1 MLVKIPSLPE
11 GIRVSPSSTCPPS
24 HCFQDAKN
32 GHVDT
37 SVDDLLGDLLAA
49 WRPSGLGI
57 PQARW
62 MVFVEGIS
70 ENTMGDLGVA
80 LFYQHFWEYVYIYTI
95 LMIVHS
101 NTYIIYMKYH
111 LI

>member
-1 MLVKIPSLPE
+1 MLVKIPPLPE

-24 HCFQDAKN
+24 HWFQDAKN

-62 MVFVEGIS
+62 MVFVEGKS
-70 ENTMGDLGVA
+70 ENMDHLGVA
-80 LFYQHFWEYVYIYTI
+80 LFYHHFLECIYIY
-95 LMIVHS
+95 
-101 NTYIIYMKYH
+101 YIDDSS
-111 LI
+111 